1 MNAAIPVRRVTLIL
15 GALLALA
22 ISGCDMG
29 PGHMASGHMGLG
41 HMMGSSVVSDR
52 YANNGERIYFTGTSA
67 SGDAITRQGG
77 NLHMR
82 MMGGGCATC
91 HGSDRQ
97 GGRLMPQFWETAP
110 PLTREALFGEHHHDS
125 DGHGGHEGYTD
136 DTLRRAVFQGADP
149 AGNPLDE
156 DMPRWSMSSRDWE
169 DLLAYLRS

>member
-1 MNAAIPVRRVTLIL
+1 MNTAIPVRRVTLIL
-15 GALLALA
+15 GALLALV

-41 HMMGSSVVSDR
+41 HMMGSSVVPDR

-110 PLTREALFGEHHHDS
+110 PLTREALFGEHHDG

-156 DMPRWSMSSRDWE
+156 DMPRWSMSGRDWE

>member
-1 MNAAIPVRRVTLIL
+1 MNTAIPVRRVTFLL
-15 GALLALA
+15 GGLLAIL

-29 PGHMASGHMGLG
+29 PGHMMSN
-41 HMMGSSVVSDR
+41 SVVPDR

-67 SGDAITRQGG
+67 SGDAITRKGG

-91 HGSDRQ
+91 HGSDRH
-97 GGRLMPQFWETAP
+97 GARMMPKFWETAP
-110 PLTREALFGEHHHDS
+110 PLSREALFGEHHDG
-125 DGHGGHEGYTD
+125 DGHGGHERYTD

-156 DMPRWSMSSRDWE
+156 DMPRWSMGSRDWE